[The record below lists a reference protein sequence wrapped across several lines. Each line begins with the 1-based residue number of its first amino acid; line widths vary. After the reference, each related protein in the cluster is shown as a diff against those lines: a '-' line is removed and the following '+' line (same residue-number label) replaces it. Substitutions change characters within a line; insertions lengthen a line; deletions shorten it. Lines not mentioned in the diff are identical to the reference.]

1 MATFQYFPLNAF
13 LREIRLLVLRS
24 ASLEIRDNSLVMS
37 LIKTRLGD
45 HVKYRALP
53 YAWGD
58 PELMYLVRLSG
69 KNFNVRRNLLE
80 ALLQLVP

>member
-1 MATFQYFPLNAF
+1 
-13 LREIRLLVLRS
+13 
-24 ASLEIRDNSLVMS
+24 MS

-45 HVKYRALP
+45 HVKYRAMS

-58 PELMYLVRLSG
+58 PELMYPVRLSR